1 MIDDDR
7 EWLEGGAEKS
17 GERSRLVRPEIANS
31 WRRSR
36 LSGVSPDRVT
46 IVPGEVCLDSRIA
59 RVAIPVLGSMADIM
73 VGARTSLLLSAPDGT
88 MLWRW
93 SEDSRLSALLDRR
106 SAVVGT
112 RWNEDIVGTNGLG
125 TALETIQPVMING
138 SEHFSA
144 ALHEFTCAGAPIRHP
159 ITRRVAGV
167 LSVTSLV
174 RDASPADGPYPAEAG
189 PRGRGAA
196 LQRQHAAR
204 ARTAA
209 SLPGRAAARPQR
221 DRGGERGDVVIAN
234 KAGARLQVDHRALW
248 HQVESGLRDSTEIE
262 LEPAGDTGAVRLRTI
277 EHAGSVVGLV
287 IVAEPAEPTRAAA
300 KRAAA
305 AEIDAVGVRTPE
317 WPELPALL
325 RAAAAGCD
333 RLLVTGDRR
342 RRQANPAARDVRDRP
357 GSRSPSSTAP
367 RPGRPAAS
375 AGLPRRARLWSMTEP
390 SRPGRALPSR
400 DAERAVVPCLRG
412 PDPRPGAP

>member
-7 EWLEGGAEKS
+7 EWLEGGAENS

-36 LSGVSPDRVT
+36 LSGVSPDQVT

-125 TALETIQPVMING
+125 TALETIQPVMVNG

-174 RDASPADGPYPAEAG
+174 RDASPLMGPTLLKLAREVEEQLYSDSTLHERELLHHFLAERR
-189 PRGRGAA
+189 RGRNAVVA
-196 LQRQHAAR
+196 V
-204 ARTAA
+204 
-209 SLPGRAAARPQR
+209 S
-221 DRGGERGDVVIAN
+221 EDVVIAN
-234 KAGARLQVDHRALW
+234 KAGAV
-248 HQVESGLRDSTEIE
+248 
-262 LEPAGDTGAVRLRTI
+262 
-277 EHAGSVVGLV
+277 
-287 IVAEPAEPTRAAA
+287 
-300 KRAAA
+300 
-305 AEIDAVGVRTPE
+305 
-317 WPELPALL
+317 
-325 RAAAAGCD
+325 
-333 RLLVTGDRR
+333 
-342 RRQANPAARDVRDRP
+342 
-357 GSRSPSSTAP
+357 
-367 RPGRPAAS
+367 
-375 AGLPRRARLWSMTEP
+375 
-390 SRPGRALPSR
+390 
-400 DAERAVVPCLRG
+400 
-412 PDPRPGAP
+412 